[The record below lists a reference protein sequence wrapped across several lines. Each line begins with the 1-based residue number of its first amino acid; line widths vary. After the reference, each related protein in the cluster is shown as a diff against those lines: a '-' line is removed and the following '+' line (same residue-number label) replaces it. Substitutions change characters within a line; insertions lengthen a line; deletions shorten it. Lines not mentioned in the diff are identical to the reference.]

1 MKNYTYLLLVLCA
14 LCCAMGSSAQEIEQ
28 QEPIAIESIE
38 VAESSYN
45 NTTPEVTSDSIANST
60 TKSEGNIFKRF
71 FNQLFKGNK
80 DKTHERPIDLSFAVF
95 PYYSQEGGVGLG
107 GVVTALYRLD
117 RTDSIIQPSDLQ
129 LFANVTFKGRYK
141 ISIGGNNHFNRKSRI
156 EYYAQ
161 FFNKP
166 LDFWGI
172 TYDACSVNPLTTYT
186 RRQFM
191 AEADYVYN
199 ISNQF
204 HIGPSLN
211 VSYTYLSKIGN
222 VSYLQGQPTSY
233 FLTGLGASI
242 VYDTRDFIPN
252 PKRGLYVSLRELIY
266 PTFLGTAKKTVFTT
280 SLTIDYFQPLWKDAV
295 LAFDLYGIYTGKDT
309 PWPLRAELG
318 EDGSRMRGFYA
329 GRYIDNNMLNG
340 QMELRQKV
348 YKRIGVAAWVGYGGV
363 FPSFDKLQWDMLKI
377 NYGAG
382 VRFELKHNV
391 NLRLDFGF
399 GRDAFAVVFNMGEA
413 F

>member
-1 MKNYTYLLLVLCA
+1 M
-14 LCCAMGSSAQEIEQ
+14 
-28 QEPIAIESIE
+28 
-38 VAESSYN
+38 
-45 NTTPEVTSDSIANST
+45 
-60 TKSEGNIFKRF
+60 
-71 FNQLFKGNK
+71 
-80 DKTHERPIDLSFAVF
+80 
-95 PYYSQEGGVGLG
+95 
-107 GVVTALYRLD
+107 
-117 RTDSIIQPSDLQ
+117 
-129 LFANVTFKGRYK
+129 
-141 ISIGGNNHFNRKSRI
+141 
-156 EYYAQ
+156 
-161 FFNKP
+161 
-166 LDFWGI
+166 
-172 TYDACSVNPLTTYT
+172 
-186 RRQFM
+186 
-191 AEADYVYN
+191 
-199 ISNQF
+199 
-204 HIGPSLN
+204 
-211 VSYTYLSKIGN
+211 
-222 VSYLQGQPTSY
+222 
-233 FLTGLGASI
+233 TGLGASL

-266 PTFLGTAKKTVFTT
+266 PTFLGTAQKTVFTT

-318 EDGSRMRGFYA
+318 EDGSRMRGYYA

-399 GRDAFAVVFNMGEA
+399 GRDTFAVVFNMGEA